1 MEILEIKIYEIKIS
15 LNRINSLLDTEE
27 EKISEVEFQQKPFKL
42 KHREEKATKMNK
54 VSVICGQVH
63 V

>member
-42 KHREEKATKMNK
+42 KHREEKTLN
-54 VSVICGQVH
+54 
-63 V
+63 